1 MRISLWIFLVLVG
14 GAIAFELHPA
24 VQQGRSLIPDQ
35 VYTNPECGC
44 LCLIESRPWYSTFNY
59 WFWLWVVAVPVLAFG
74 INKDWSLRRKLL
86 VAGLITLFCYGALN
100 LSVGLMWDIRNAPFI
115 VSSEPDIEWQKAWD
129 MKCATI
135 ADGAAPYSPCCWAG
149 YLQRCIQASGWALP
163 IPTGALSPKP
173 VNLWVVSRLSFPPL
187 L

>member
-1 MRISLWIFLVLVG
+1 MGVMRISLWIFLVLVG

-135 ADGAAPYSPCCWAG
+135 ADGASTIFSLLLGWIPAALYTGLWLGIAHTYRRFKPKAG
-149 YLQRCIQASGWALP
+149 
-163 IPTGALSPKP
+163 
-173 VNLWVVSRLSFPPL
+173 
-187 L
+187 